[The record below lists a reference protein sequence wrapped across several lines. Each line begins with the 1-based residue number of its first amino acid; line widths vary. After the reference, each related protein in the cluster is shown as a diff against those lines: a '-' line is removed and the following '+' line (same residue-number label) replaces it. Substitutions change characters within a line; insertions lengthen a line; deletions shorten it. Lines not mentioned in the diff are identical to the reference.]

1 MVELFKVLPPAEA
14 LELHLA
20 HIDRQTEVEEVST
33 FDALRRVLAEDVAAP
48 EDLPKFRRSTV
59 DGFGVR
65 AQDTF
70 GASEGLPAYLT
81 VIGEVAMGRA
91 PTLTTGVGE
100 AANVHTGGMLPS
112 GADAVVMVE
121 YTQGAGGEAI
131 EVLRPVAPGENVIQ
145 IGEDVRAGI
154 PILRAGEVLSPEDL
168 GGLIAQGILRVRVHR
183 KPRVALVAT
192 GDEVV
197 PPERTPELGQ
207 VRDINTYTLA
217 ARVTEA
223 GGIPVPMGIIPDQ
236 YEALGDAAK
245 RARAAADIV
254 VFCAGSSVSVRD
266 MTAQVIETLG
276 RPGVLV
282 HGVSLKPGKPT
293 ILAVADGT
301 PVFGLP
307 GNPVSAIVTF
317 ELFVVP
323 VMARMMRMPAP
334 VRRTV
339 AARLTKNVSSIAG
352 REDYVPARLIR
363 QGEEMLAEPIFGKSN
378 LIFSLVQA
386 DGLICVPLD
395 KGGLAAGETVAVQ
408 LL

>member
-33 FDALRRVLAEDVAAP
+33 VEALRRVLAEDVAAP

-91 PTLTTGVGE
+91 PTLTVGVGE
-100 AANVHTGGMLPS
+100 AARVHTGGMLPS

-145 IGEDVRAGI
+145 IGEDVRAGMA
-154 PILRAGEVLSPEDL
+154 ILRAGEVLSPEDL

-207 VRDINTYTLA
+207 VRDINTFTLA
-217 ARVTEA
+217 ARVAEA
-223 GGIPVPMGIIPDQ
+223 GGVPVPVGIIPDQ
-236 YEALGDAAK
+236 YEALCDAAK
-245 RARAAADIV
+245 RARVAADIV

-266 MTAQVIETLG
+266 MTSRVIETLG
-276 RPGVLV
+276 KPGVLV

-363 QGEEMLAEPIFGKSN
+363 QGEEWLAEPIFGKSN

-386 DGLICVPLD
+386 DGLIRVPLD
-395 KGGLAAGETVAVQ
+395 TAGLAAGETVAVR